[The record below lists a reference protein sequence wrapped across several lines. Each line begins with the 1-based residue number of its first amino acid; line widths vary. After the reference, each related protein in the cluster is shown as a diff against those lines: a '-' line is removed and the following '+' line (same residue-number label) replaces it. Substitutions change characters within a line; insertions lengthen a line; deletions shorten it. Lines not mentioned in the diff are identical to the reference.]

1 MPDHPSPVFQLAIL
15 ALLLVFSGLFSMAE
29 TTMMAANRYR
39 LRSMAS
45 NGHRGATLALELLG
59 KTEKLLGVILL
70 FNNLINAAAATLVSV
85 ITITMFG
92 EDRWALGGGT
102 LLITFL
108 ILVFSEITPKVI
120 GARYADR
127 LAVIYA
133 FPLAF
138 LLRVTYFAVWF
149 ANLFVAAI
157 LRIVRLNQRDDGSAD
172 QLSTEELRSMVLEAG
187 HVIPHKHRSIL
198 LNMFE
203 LEDITVEDVM
213 TPRGAIEG
221 IDLSD
226 PIEEITRQ
234 LATSYHTRLLIFDAD
249 NDDVVGILHLR
260 RLLGHSLENP
270 IDQVAIR
277 QMAVKPY
284 FIPAETPVYSQLQ
297 FFQENQQRMGL
308 VVDEYGELLG
318 LVTID
323 DIIEE
328 MVGKFTTSS
337 PDGADHLHW
346 QDDGSVLIDGGHN
359 LRDINRK
366 LGLNLPVNGP
376 KTLNGLIVE
385 YLQDIPETGLSMR
398 IANVPIEVIQTQD
411 RLVKM
416 ARLFRPDN

>member
-1 MPDHPSPVFQLAIL
+1 MSDPTLALQLAAL
-15 ALLLVFSGLFSMAE
+15 ALLLVFSGLFSMSE

-45 NGHRGATLALELLG
+45 NGHRGAELALELLDQ
-59 KTEKLLGVILL
+59 TEKLLGVILL

-85 ITITMFG
+85 ITIQLFG
-92 EDRWALGGGT
+92 DERWALGAGT

-120 GARYADR
+120 GARHADR
-127 LAVIYA
+127 LAVLYA

-138 LLRVTYFAVWF
+138 LLRVTYFAIWF
-149 ANLFVAAI
+149 VNLFVEVI
-157 LRIVRLNQRDDGSAD
+157 LRTLRLHPTQGDNPNH
-172 QLSTEELRSMVLEAG
+172 LSTEELRAMVLEAG

-221 IDLSD
+221 IDLCDS
-226 PIEEITRQ
+226 IEDITQQ
-234 LATSYHTRLLIFDAD
+234 LATSYHTRLLVFDGE
-249 NDDVVGILHLR
+249 NEDVVGVLHLR
-260 RLLGHSLENP
+260 RLLGHSLEN
-270 IDQVAIR
+270 DLDRETLR
-277 QMAVKPY
+277 QMTVKPY

-297 FFQENQQRMGL
+297 FFQENRQRMGI

-337 PDGADHLHW
+337 PDGADRLHW
-346 QDDGSVLIDGGHN
+346 QEDGSVLIDGGHN

-366 LGLNLPVNGP
+366 LGLNLPVDGP

-385 YLQDIPETGLSMR
+385 YLQDIPETGLSIR
-398 IANVPIEVIQTQD
+398 IANVPIEVVQTQD

-416 ARLFRPDN
+416 ARIFKPSE

>member
-1 MPDHPSPVFQLAIL
+1 MPESPLALQLATL
-15 ALLLVFSGLFSMAE
+15 GLLLVFSGLFSMSE

-45 NGHRGATLALELLG
+45 NGHRGATLALELLNQ
-59 KTEKLLGVILL
+59 TEKLLGVILL

-85 ITITMFG
+85 ITIELFG
-92 EDRWALGGGT
+92 DERWALGVGT
-102 LLITFL
+102 LLVTFL
-108 ILVFSEITPKVI
+108 ILVFSEITPKVV
-120 GARYADR
+120 GARYADK
-127 LAVIYA
+127 LAVMFA

-138 LLRVTYFAVWF
+138 LLRITYFIIWF
-149 ANLFVAAI
+149 INLFVELI
-157 LRIVRLNQRDDGSAD
+157 LRIIRLHPKDGD
-172 QLSTEELRSMVLEAG
+172 QSDALSTEELRAMVLEAG

-226 PIEEITRQ
+226 PIEEIAQQ
-234 LATSYHTRLLIFDAD
+234 LGTSYHTRLLVFDGE
-249 NDDVVGILHLR
+249 NDDVIGILHLR
-260 RLLGHSLENP
+260 RLLGHSLESVL
-270 IDQVAIR
+270 DHDTLRTMVA
-277 QMAVKPY
+277 KPY
-284 FIPAETPVYSQLQ
+284 FVPAETPVYSQLQ
-297 FFQENQQRMGL
+297 FFQENKQRMGL

-337 PDGADHLHW
+337 PDGADRLKW
-346 QDDGSVLIDGGHN
+346 NEDGSVLIDGGHN

-366 LGLNLPVNGP
+366 LGLNLPVDGP

-385 YLQDIPETGLSMR
+385 YLQDIPETGLSIR
-398 IANVPIEVIQTQD
+398 VGDVPIEVIQTQD

-416 ARLFRPDN
+416 ARIFKPTE

>member
-1 MPDHPSPVFQLAIL
+1 VPESSLALQLAAL
-15 ALLLVFSGLFSMAE
+15 GLLLVFSGLFSMSE

-45 NGHRGATLALELLG
+45 NGHRGAQLALELLNQ
-59 KTEKLLGVILL
+59 TEKLLGVILL

-85 ITITMFG
+85 ITIQLFG
-92 EDRWALGGGT
+92 DERWALGVGT

-127 LAVIYA
+127 LAVVYA

-138 LLRVTYFAVWF
+138 LLRITYFAIWF
-149 ANLFVAAI
+149 VNLFVAVI
-157 LRIVRLNQRDDGSAD
+157 LRMTGLQTKEGEQSDA
-172 QLSTEELRSMVLEAG
+172 LSTEELRAMVLEAG

-226 PIEEITRQ
+226 PIEEITQQ
-234 LATSYHTRLLIFDAD
+234 LATSYHTRLLVFDGE
-249 NDDVVGILHLR
+249 NDDVIGILHLR
-260 RLLGHSLENP
+260 RLLGHS
-270 IDQVAIR
+270 IDSDLDHDTLRTMVA
-277 QMAVKPY
+277 KPY
-284 FIPAETPVYSQLQ
+284 FVPAETPVYSQLQ
-297 FFQENQQRMGL
+297 FFQENKQRMGL

-337 PDGADHLHW
+337 PDGADRLTW
-346 QDDGSVLIDGGHN
+346 DESNSVLIDGGHN

-366 LGLNLPVNGP
+366 LGLNLPVDGP

-385 YLQDIPETGLSMR
+385 YLQEIPEMGLSIR
-398 IANVPIEVIQTQD
+398 IGDVPIEVVQTQD

-416 ARLFRPDN
+416 ARIFKPTE

>member
-1 MPDHPSPVFQLAIL
+1 VLDSTLALQLATL
-15 ALLLVFSGLFSMAE
+15 GLLLVFSGLFSMSE

-45 NGHRGATLALELLG
+45 NGHRGAQLALDLLNQ
-59 KTEKLLGVILL
+59 TEKLLGVILL

-85 ITITMFG
+85 ITIELFG
-92 EDRWALGGGT
+92 DDRWALGAGT

-108 ILVFSEITPKVI
+108 ILVFSEITPKVV

-127 LAVIYA
+127 LAVVYA

-138 LLRVTYFAVWF
+138 LLRITYFAIWF
-149 ANLFVAAI
+149 VNLFVEVI
-157 LRIVRLNQRDDGSAD
+157 LRAIRLHPKDGDQSDALSA
-172 QLSTEELRSMVLEAG
+172 EELRAMVLEAG

-226 PIEEITRQ
+226 PIEVIAQQ
-234 LATSYHTRLLIFDAD
+234 LATSYHTRLLVFDGE
-249 NDDVVGILHLR
+249 NDDVIGILHLR
-260 RLLGHSLENP
+260 RLLGHS
-270 IDQVAIR
+270 IDSELDHDTLRTMVA
-277 QMAVKPY
+277 KPY
-284 FIPAETPVYSQLQ
+284 FVPAETPVYSQLQ
-297 FFQENQQRMGL
+297 FFQENRQRMGL

-337 PDGADHLHW
+337 PDGADRLKW
-346 QDDGSVLIDGGHN
+346 SEDGSVLIDGGHN

-366 LGLNLPVNGP
+366 LNLNLPVDGP

-385 YLQDIPETGLSMR
+385 YLQEIPETGLSIR
-398 IANVPIEVIQTQD
+398 ISDVPIEVIQTQD
-411 RLVKM
+411 RRVKM
-416 ARLFRPDN
+416 ARIFKPTE

>member
-1 MPDHPSPVFQLAIL
+1 VFESELALQLTAL
-15 ALLLVFSGLFSMAE
+15 GLLLVFSGLFSMSE

-45 NGHRGATLALELLG
+45 NGHRGAELALELLDQ
-59 KTEKLLGVILL
+59 TEKLLGVILL

-85 ITITMFG
+85 ITIELFG
-92 EDRWALGGGT
+92 DERWALGAGT
-102 LLITFL
+102 LLVTFL
-108 ILVFSEITPKVI
+108 ILVFSEITPKVV

-127 LAVIYA
+127 LAVVFA

-138 LLRVTYFAVWF
+138 LLRITYFIIWF
-149 ANLFVAAI
+149 INLFVELI
-157 LRIVRLNQRDDGSAD
+157 LRAIGLHSKGGD
-172 QLSTEELRSMVLEAG
+172 QSDSLSTEELRAMVLEAG
-187 HVIPHKHRSIL
+187 QVIPHKHRSIL

-213 TPRGAIEG
+213 TPRGSIEG

-226 PIEEITRQ
+226 PIEEIAQQ
-234 LATSYHTRLLIFDAD
+234 LATSYHTRLLVFDGE
-249 NDDVVGILHLR
+249 NDDVIGILHLR
-260 RLLGHSLENP
+260 RLLGHS
-270 IDQVAIR
+270 IDSELDHDTLRTMVA
-277 QMAVKPY
+277 KPY
-284 FIPAETPVYSQLQ
+284 FVPAETPVYSQLQ
-297 FFQENQQRMGL
+297 FFQENRQRMGL

-337 PDGADHLHW
+337 PDGTDHLKW
-346 QDDGSVLIDGGHN
+346 SDEGSVLIDGGHN

-366 LGLNLPVNGP
+366 LGLNLPVDGP

-385 YLQDIPETGLSMR
+385 YLQDIPEMGLSIR
-398 IANVPIEVIQTQD
+398 IGDVPIEVIQTQD

-416 ARLFRPDN
+416 ARIFKPAE